1 MHIVHTIVSSF
12 LAMSLHYCL
21 YLQSVRKPI
30 PPHRMVCTSLTV
42 IRNCQRFRKCV
53 LVKIANQWDP
63 GLSIGQIA
71 RFSRL
76 SVYLCASNNNKA
88 STVLHVFEKAVN
100 EYGMPSRVRF
110 DKGVGNEDVSCY
122 MLNRPQRGPG
132 RGSMITGIPLSN
144 AE

>member
-1 MHIVHTIVSSF
+1 M
-12 LAMSLHYCL
+12 L
-21 YLQSVRKPI
+21 
-30 PPHRMVCTSLTV
+30 
-42 IRNCQRFRKCV
+42 
-53 LVKIANQWDP
+53 KIAFGFLISFIRWRILIH
-63 GLSIGQIA
+63 GGIA

-88 STVLHVFEKAVN
+88 STVFHVFEKAVN

-110 DKGVGNEDVSCY
+110 DKGVGNVDVSCY

-132 RGSMITGIPLSN
+132 KGSMITGIPLSN